1 MVISFSNDVSDQ
13 STKCLFLSLI
23 GMNILYKFFKIW
35 NFWVPLNSLQQ
46 GWTFVHLGNKVST
59 PTKGEKRE
67 ELACGSHFE
76 VRHQK
81 WVPQANF
88 RCLNFRVSSRIK
100 ILQINFRPSKTI
112 TTNLSLIFL
121 LS

>member
-1 MVISFSNDVSDQ
+1 
-13 STKCLFLSLI
+13 
-23 GMNILYKFFKIW
+23 MNILKIW
-35 NFWVPLNSLQQ
+35 NFWVPQNSLQQ

-59 PTKGEKRE
+59 PTKGERRE

-88 RCLNFRVSSRIK
+88 RCLNFRVSSSA
-100 ILQINFRPSKTI
+100 LD
-112 TTNLSLIFL
+112 SLI
-121 LS
+121 